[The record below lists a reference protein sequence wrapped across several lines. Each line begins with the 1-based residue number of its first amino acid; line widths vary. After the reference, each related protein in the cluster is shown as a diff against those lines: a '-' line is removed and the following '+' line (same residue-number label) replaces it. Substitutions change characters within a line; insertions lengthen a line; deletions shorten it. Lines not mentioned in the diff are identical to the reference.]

1 MLRGIGLMPFG
12 QRNSHASAVGAGAVS
27 TEAAASPFVS
37 PPAPAPTDVPDRP
50 QPAAPAPPSSPPSG
64 SHPPAPQSRRMD
76 AVKPVDPAQEQY
88 ENLKR
93 LIHMRL
99 VDRLDM
105 NRVSEVDPRTLR
117 NEIRGVVEQL
127 CDTENPLLNRNERGR
142 LVNEILDETFGFG
155 PLELLLKDDKIGDI
169 MINGPK
175 KIYIE
180 KEGRIQ
186 KSEVVFRDND
196 HLLQI
201 IDRIVSRVGRRVDE
215 TSPMVDARLPDG
227 SRFNAIIPPLALDGP
242 VVTIRMFGSRPLSK
256 DDLLRF
262 KAFTPEM
269 LRLMEAA
276 MKARL
281 NVIISG
287 GTGSGKTTLLNTLS
301 SFIHPE
307 HRVIT
312 IEDAAELQL
321 QQDHVVRLETRPSNI
336 EGRGAV
342 TATDLVKNAPADA
355 ARSHHHRRMPGA
367 ETLDMIQ
374 AMNTGHEGSMTT
386 VHANTP
392 RNALSRLETMVS
404 MAGLELPIRALRS
417 QFASAVDMIIQASRL
432 PGGPRKIT
440 SVSEVIGM
448 EGDTIIM
455 QEIFAFR
462 QLGVDGDGRAFGEFV
477 ATGIRPTFMDRL
489 EQAGCQLPHDL
500 FLQRVLL
507 KV

>member
-1 MLRGIGLMPFG
+1 MVVDPPALPAAEGPPP
-12 QRNSHASAVGAGAVS
+12 AAPAPVP
-27 TEAAASPFVS
+27 EA
-37 PPAPAPTDVPDRP
+37 PPAPAPARRNE
-50 QPAAPAPPSSPPSG
+50 A
-64 SHPPAPQSRRMD
+64 SRE
-76 AVKPVDPAQEQY
+76 VDPAQEQY
-88 ENLKR
+88 EALKR
-93 LIHMRL
+93 HIHMRL

-105 NRVSEVDPRTLR
+105 NRIAEIDPKTLR

-127 CDTENPLLNRNERGR
+127 CDTENPLLNRNERQR

-169 MINGPK
+169 MINGAK
-175 KIYIE
+175 NVYIE
-180 KEGRIQ
+180 KEGRIL
-186 KSEVVFRDND
+186 KSEVGFRDND

-215 TSPMVDARLPDG
+215 TSPMVDARLPNG

-242 VVTIRMFGSRPLSK
+242 VVTIRMFGSRPLSQV
-256 DDLLRF
+256 DLLRY

-269 LRLMEAA
+269 LALLEGA

-301 SFIHPE
+301 SFIQPD

-321 QQDHVVRLETRPSNI
+321 QQDHVVRLETRPCNI

-342 TATDLVKNAPADA
+342 TATDLVKNAL
-355 ARSHHHRRMPGA
+355 RMRPDRIIIGECRGA

-392 RNALSRLETMVS
+392 RDALSRLETMIS
-404 MAGLELPIRALRS
+404 MAGLELPIRALRA
-417 QFASAVDMIIQASRL
+417 QFASAVDLIVQASRL
-432 PGGPRKIT
+432 QGGPRKVT
-440 SVSEVIGM
+440 SISEVIGM

-462 QLGVDGDGRAFGEFV
+462 QLGVDAAGRAHGEFI
-477 ATGIRPTFMDRL
+477 ATGIRPSFMERL
-489 EQAGCQLPHDL
+489 EQSGCHLPFDL
-500 FLQRVLL
+500 FTHRVLS
-507 KV
+507 KD